1 MTALRNPGPPSRY
14 VPAYPGGELTRIS
27 VKSHNAAL
35 QEALAEYYRVDS
47 QLREIELATHLDH
60 VRYTAVAWERT
71 KAAHV
76 IVGIASVLTDRVDD
90 LLVLF

>member
-1 MTALRNPGPPSRY
+1 